1 MERWQALP
9 DDLKLLVETVC
20 GESIRLSIAEGDALQ
35 FKAIAALKKQGVS
48 VHRWSPEILAAFEAG
63 WQEVVAER
71 SAENADFARV
81 WQSLKA
87 FREDYAV
94 WLGLG
99 YL

>member
-1 MERWQALP
+1 
-9 DDLKLLVETVC
+9 
-20 GESIRLSIAEGDALQ
+20 
-35 FKAIAALKKQGVS
+35 